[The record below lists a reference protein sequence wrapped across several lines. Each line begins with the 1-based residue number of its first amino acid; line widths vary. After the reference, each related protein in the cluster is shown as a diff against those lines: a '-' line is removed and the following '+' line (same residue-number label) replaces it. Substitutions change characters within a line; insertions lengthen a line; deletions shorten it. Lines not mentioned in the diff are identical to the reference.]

1 MALFCCLRFGDMLR
15 VTRFFG
21 HSSHYLQRLSATAEQ
36 CAVVCIAVSGIFT
49 RREMINHLPRHLIG
63 TRDLECVAASCHAKV
78 ALMAPTRAYRA
89 GQSSTTKMPS

>member
-49 RREMINHLPRHLIG
+49 RQVVINHLPGRLIG
-63 TRDLECVAASCHAKV
+63 TSESECVAASCLAKGLSWRRL
-78 ALMAPTRAYRA
+78 ALIA
-89 GQSSTTKMPS
+89 QVNQVQQKPS